1 MRPSGEG
8 QLWAIFRQ
16 LVAGTQCRNA
26 VIRSAIAGGWI
37 PQEGAAQQPGAH
49 LLLHR
54 GEVFWCQRA
63 GLGVMDL
70 PVLALRKHPVDH
82 TAVEGENDL
91 KNSGAPLLRGD

>member
-8 QLWAIFRQ
+8 QLSAIFRQ
-16 LVAGTQCRNA
+16 LVAGTQGRNA
-26 VIRSAIAGGWI
+26 VIRSASAGGEI
-37 PQEGAAQQPGAH
+37 PQERAAQYPSAH